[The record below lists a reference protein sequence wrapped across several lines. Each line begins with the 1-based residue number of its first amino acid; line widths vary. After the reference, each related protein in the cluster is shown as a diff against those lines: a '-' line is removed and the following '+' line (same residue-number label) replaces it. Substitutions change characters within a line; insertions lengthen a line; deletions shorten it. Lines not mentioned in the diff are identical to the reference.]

1 MCSAGKGDGA
11 RPSPPP
17 PPLVD
22 DDRTASPEDELR

>member
-11 RPSPPP
+11 RLSPP

-22 DDRTASPEDELR
+22 DDRTASPDDEL